1 MTRTQISVQ
10 THTHTHSYSHTM
22 STSATGVDSCPPCG
36 QFFVCHL
43 VSFLFCKVDIKFIAP
58 PGRKQSVCEC
68 VCVCSGEKGNIF
80 LRQYIGIWCSGILVH
95 NVQRKRVRECRI
107 INIQI
112 TRWTLTVVSNGFCL
126 GC

>member
-1 MTRTQISVQ
+1 MTHTQISVQ
-10 THTHTHSYSHTM
+10 THTDTHTHTYSHTM
-22 STSATGVDSCPPCG
+22 STSATGVGSCPPCG

-43 VSFLFCKVDIKFIAP
+43 VSFLFCKVDIKIIAP

-68 VCVCSGEKGNIF
+68 VCVCVLGKKATYFYDN
-80 LRQYIGIWCSGILVH
+80 ILVDG
-95 NVQRKRVRECRI
+95 VLESLCIMSSERECRI